1 MATTAAPILAL
12 LDEPNYDLKT
22 HALESLDENITQLW
36 AEVSDH
42 VSQIEELYEDKDFPR
57 PELAALVASKIYYN
71 LGDYESSMKFALAAG
86 KLFNFDSSSDYVETI
101 VSKCI
106 REYIEVSQQHYED
119 PAAPVPDARLG
130 AVLDQ
135 MLQRSYAQGHLKLA
149 LGVALE
155 ARRLDIITKILET
168 ADPEATAELVH
179 YVLDCV
185 VTVVSSRRFKDE
197 VLLEL
202 NNLIQASPQPD
213 YHAIC
218 KIIVQL
224 NSSEGASRLF
234 KSLLASKDPD
244 STLIAYQ
251 CAFDL
256 VASGSQQLLN
266 EVAAEFKDHETLA
279 KILSGVPTCDYDLTF
294 LNQNN
299 NTDTQMLNRT
309 KNSLDP
315 KSSMNHSAVT
325 FANAFLHAG
334 TAQDSFIRS
343 NLDWLSKASN
353 WTKLSATAALG
364 VIHKGNLSQGRRI
377 LAPYL
382 PQGDNA
388 ASGSPYTRGGS
399 LYALGLIFAGH
410 GNEVLDYLQ
419 EQIENTASDD
429 GGDVVLHGACLGIGV
444 AGMGSGKASLYDKLR
459 DVLFSD
465 SAVAGE
471 AAGLAMGLVML
482 GSADEDAQKEM
493 FLYAHETQHEKII
506 RGLAL
511 GLALVNYAREES
523 AEPMIEQLL
532 AEQDPILRYGGA
544 YTIALAYAG
553 TGNNKAIQRLLH
565 IAVSDASDDVR
576 RAAVISLGFILLRN
590 YTAVPRMVEL
600 LSESHNPHVRYG
612 TALALGISCAGTGLK
627 EAVEVLEPLT
637 KDPAD
642 FVRQGALVALSMI
655 LIQQNEKMSPRVKSA
670 RETFAHAI
678 ASKHEDPMVKF
689 GAALAQGIIDA
700 GGRNVTIALENPQT
714 GSLNMKAIVGLVVFS
729 QFWYWFPYTHFL
741 SLSFSTTA
749 VTGVNEDLKIP
760 QFDFVT
766 SHKPSFYGYPPPA
779 EEVVDKAP
787 EKVATAVLS
796 TTARAKARA
805 KKNEKDKAD
814 KMEVEEKPEEP
825 STATAA
831 SAKPAK
837 EAKVDEDADKRIPGQ
852 KKWRLANLTRV
863 LPAQLK
869 HISFPEENRFVPI
882 RKLHS
887 VGGVVVLRDQEKGKG
902 GKKPQ
907 FIKTVRQINNPFD
920 DEDDEAP
927 LPEPFKYVEEDT
939 E

>member
-12 LDEPNYDLKT
+12 LDEPDYALKT

-42 VSQIEELYEDKDFPR
+42 VSQIEELYEDKDFPK
-57 PELAALVASKIYYN
+57 PELAALVASKVYYN

-86 KLFNFDSSSDYVETI
+86 DLFDFDVPSDYVETI

-119 PAAPVPDARLG
+119 PSAPTPDPRL
-130 AVLDQ
+130 AHVLDQ
-135 MLQRSYAQGHLKLA
+135 MLERSYAQGHLKLA

-155 ARRLDIITKILET
+155 ARRQDIITQILER
-168 ADPEATAELVH
+168 ADTETTVNLVH

-197 VLLEL
+197 VLKEL
-202 NNLIQASPQPD
+202 NNVILSLPQPD

-224 NSSEGASRLF
+224 NSSEGAIRLF
-234 KSLLASKDPD
+234 ESLLASKDPD

-256 VASGSQQLLN
+256 VASASQQLLN
-266 EVAAEFKDHETLA
+266 EVGAKFKDNETLV

-382 PQGDNA
+382 PQGDA

-410 GNEVLDYLQ
+410 GNEVLEYLQ
-419 EQIENTASDD
+419 EQIEDTVSED

-444 AGMGSGKASLYDKLR
+444 AGMGSGKASIYDKLR

-482 GSADEDAQKEM
+482 GSADEEAQKEM

-511 GLALVNYAREES
+511 GLALVNYAREET
-523 AEPMIEQLL
+523 AEPMIEKLL

-590 YTAVPRMVEL
+590 HTAVPRMVEL

-655 LIQQNEKMSPRVKSA
+655 LIQQNEKMSPRVKTA
-670 RETFAHAI
+670 RETFAHVI
-678 ASKHEDPMVKF
+678 SSKHEDPMVKF

-766 SHKPSFYGYPPPA
+766 TSKPSFFGYPPPV

-805 KKNEKDKAD
+805 KKNEKDKAE
-814 KMEVEEKPEEP
+814 KMEVDEKPEEP
-825 STATAA
+825 VAA
-831 SAKPAK
+831 PAKPAK
-837 EAKVDEDADKRIPGQ
+837 EEKVDEDADKRIPGQ

-869 HISFPEENRFVPI
+869 YISFPEENRFVPI

-927 LPEPFKYVEEDT
+927 LPEPFKFVAEE
-939 E
+939 